1 MFSRMTAAPSRRTR
15 HVLLLVA
22 AGLVLVWLGLQ
33 FDLRGQVNRCL
44 ILLRAAGPWPFFV
57 AMALLPAV
65 GFPMAAFTVTAGE
78 VFGPTLGAGSVIA
91 CAIAAQIVNMT
102 LCYWIA
108 GHALRPWMARLAAW
122 LGYALPVVPSGSAW
136 EIVLL
141 VRIIPGL
148 PFFVQN
154 YLLGL
159 ARVPFGIYLLISTLV
174 HAGLVV
180 GAILAGDA
188 IARGDPWAL
197 AAGASMI
204 LVAIAVVFHLRRR
217 WRTASRV

>member
-1 MFSRMTAAPSRRTR
+1 MPAVPSRRTR
-15 HVLLLVA
+15 QILLLVLAVLLLF
-22 AGLVLVWLGLQ
+22 WLGLE
-33 FDLRGQVNRCL
+33 FDLRGHANRCL
-44 ILLRAAGPWPFFV
+44 VFLRTAGPWPFFV

-65 GFPMAAFTVTAGE
+65 GFPMAVFTVTAGE
-78 VFGPTLGAGSVIA
+78 VFGPTLGVGTVIA
-91 CAIAAQIVNMT
+91 CAIGAQIANMT

-108 GHALRPWMARLAAW
+108 GHALRPWVARLAAW
-122 LGYALPVVPSGSAW
+122 FGYALPVVPSGSAW

-148 PFFVQN
+148 PFFAQN

-159 ARVPFGIYLLISTLV
+159 ARIPFGIYLLISSLV

-188 IARGDPWAL
+188 LARGDPWAL
-197 AAGASMI
+197 AAGELMI
-204 LVAIAVVFHLRRR
+204 LVAVAIVFHLRRR
-217 WRTASRV
+217 WKNASQA